1 MTGKTKE
8 EKEREH
14 TNALRYRYIGVGF
27 LHSGPRPP
35 RSPQDP
41 RGPSR
46 SPTTTKDPQPP
57 QKHQGSPQDTNP
69 SLNLKKKKLKVYN

>member
-14 TNALRYRYIGVGF
+14 TKALRYIGAEF
-27 LHSGPRPP
+27 LHSGPRTP

-57 QKHQGSPQDTNP
+57 QKHQGSPQDTNIFP
-69 SLNLKKKKLKVYN
+69 SLN